1 MKPISKGARIDEF
14 ITITPEE
21 IPTHLK
27 RGKAYLAAGR
37 REEALKEFG
46 SILKVAPGNME
57 TRVWMQKARQAMA
70 KPEEAPLAEREKP
83 EYCVYMVMGVVSYRL
98 CTSDYNCLSCE
109 FEKQMEARIAAGEAE
124 VIEALERYKSL
135 PGKQKFCRYAL
146 KGNVSYRLCSRV
158 IDCATCEFNQM
169 IEDAFQQQLIQ
180 RQEALHNK
188 EQGWWWHY
196 WDLNS
201 MSQNKG
207 EEVIKHGSRTH

>member
-1 MKPISKGARIDEF
+1 MKPISKGAKVGEF

-21 IPTHLK
+21 IPAHLK
-27 RGKAYLAAGR
+27 RGKAQLAAGHCR
-37 REEALKEFG
+37 EALKEFS

-70 KPEEAPLAEREKP
+70 KPEEAPLAEGEKP
-83 EYCVYMVMGVVSYRL
+83 EYCVYMAMGIVPYRL
-98 CTSDYNCLSCE
+98 CTSDYNCLSCD

-146 KGNVSYRLCSRV
+146 KGQVSFRLCSRV

-169 IEDAFQQQLIQ
+169 IEDASQEQLTQ
-180 RQEALHNK
+180 RQEALQNK

-196 WDLNS
+196 WGEFDETK
-201 MSQNKG
+201 NKG

>member
-1 MKPISKGARIDEF
+1 MKPTSKKAEVDEF
-14 ITITPEE
+14 ITIIPEE
-21 IPTHLK
+21 VPAHLK

-37 REEALKEFG
+37 HREALKEFR

-70 KPEEAPLAEREKP
+70 KPEEAPLAEEEKP
-83 EYCVYMVMGVVSYRL
+83 EYCVYMAMGVVPYRL
-98 CTSDYNCLSCE
+98 CTGDYNCLSCE
-109 FEKQMEARIAAGEAE
+109 FDRQMEERIAAGDAE

-158 IDCATCEFNQM
+158 LECGTCEFCQNM
-169 IEDAFQQQLIQ
+169 EDAFQEQLIQ

-196 WDLNS
+196 WGLSS
-201 MSQNKG
+201 MSPNKG
-207 EEVIKHGSRTH
+207 EEVIKHGSGTH